1 MAVAVKNSPETT
13 PRSRLDPLPVA
24 SLLGSL
30 YVLLGIIVVFYGVP
44 ALWGATLGAALPAF
58 VGAALLI
65 LVLVAVGAGWIF
77 LGTRLVSS
85 PPHGLRAGIFTGV
98 VSILLIGWITWGLGV
113 LIESYIARGTFGII
127 LTLLIGLALL
137 AGLVRL
143 FFHPSVQAGL
153 VQFEDQGWFTATAY
167 KRSQGKQVRRWTVVG
182 ILVLT
187 FSGIWTLHSHGTLNA
202 YTNWELT
209 IPFCAVTVKTAG
221 DTDLQ
226 PGAVVDKFEF
236 HQKNDELKANY
247 FKVVDPG
254 DSSFQ
259 KGQLVPKE
267 VFQEESKKL
276 EKSQRRPVLAT
287 PALATG
293 TLPSVVVLP
302 DVRFTLPLLLAV
314 ASVWLAFRVVNY
326 PVFADFLIQTEAEM
340 NKVSWTSRKRL
351 VQDTIVVLV
360 TVILLTV
367 FLFFVDIVW
376 FRLLSWEPIG
386 VVKVAKERDR
396 TEQVQPDEE

>member
-1 MAVAVKNSPETT
+1 
-13 PRSRLDPLPVA
+13 
-24 SLLGSL
+24 
-30 YVLLGIIVVFYGVP
+30 
-44 ALWGATLGAALPAF
+44 
-58 VGAALLI
+58 
-65 LVLVAVGAGWIF
+65 
-77 LGTRLVSS
+77 
-85 PPHGLRAGIFTGV
+85 
-98 VSILLIGWITWGLGV
+98 
-113 LIESYIARGTFGII
+113 
-127 LTLLIGLALL
+127 
-137 AGLVRL
+137 
-143 FFHPSVQAGL
+143 
-153 VQFEDQGWFTATAY
+153 
-167 KRSQGKQVRRWTVVG
+167 
-182 ILVLT
+182 
-187 FSGIWTLHSHGTLNA
+187 
-202 YTNWELT
+202 
-209 IPFCAVTVKTAG
+209 
-221 DTDLQ
+221 
-226 PGAVVDKFEF
+226 
-236 HQKNDELKANY
+236 
-247 FKVVDPG
+247 
-254 DSSFQ
+254 
-259 KGQLVPKE
+259 
-267 VFQEESKKL
+267 
-276 EKSQRRPVLAT
+276 LAT